1 MFNRQKKIN
10 RKGCTAAPPL
20 AVVARKENG
29 TLKEVERKK
38 KRSNRNDLARN
49 LERILFVE
57 SMDRHGS
64 CFLFFFFKNDL
75 TKFYG
80 NDRKGGNSIR
90 KLWCVFL
97 ST

>member
-38 KRSNRNDLARN
+38 KT
-49 LERILFVE
+49 FE
-57 SMDRHGS
+57 SKRFG
-64 CFLFFFFKNDL
+64 
-75 TKFYG
+75 
-80 NDRKGGNSIR
+80 
-90 KLWCVFL
+90 
-97 ST
+97 